1 MKERKQI
8 TLKLTARELMTIVHA
23 LTVYSVVAPRMQ
35 DIMICNVIMG
45 KIVDAFKEFVEQ
57 LEKEVKK

>member
-1 MKERKQI
+1 
-8 TLKLTARELMTIVHA
+8 MTIVHA